1 MKDQTATILSRLLA
15 LKNVSQA
22 DLKRA
27 TGVNQPT
34 ISRILNPDAPN
45 GIKEPSD
52 RQVRP
57 IAHFFS
63 ITVDQLR
70 GYQDLDLDGFPRA
83 ETNVQA
89 AFPGKEIDDPIAWLQ
104 LIRSIQDPDV
114 VQALRNIALLFSDG
128 GMSGADAKSI
138 EQITRRFH
146 QSSPRSKRR
155 GRAAA

>member
-1 MKDQTATILSRLLA
+1 MKDQTATILSQLLT
-15 LKNVSQA
+15 LKNMSQA

-57 IAHFFS
+57 IAHYFS

-70 GYQDLDLDGFPRA
+70 GYQDLDIEGFAPS
-83 ETNVQA
+83 ESNVLA
-89 AFPGKEIDDPIAWLQ
+89 AFPGKEIDDPIVWLQ
-104 LIRSIQDPDV
+104 LIRSIQDPEV

-128 GMSGADAKSI
+128 ALSGADAKSI
-138 EQITRRFH
+138 EEIARRFH
-146 QSSPRSKRR
+146 QSAPRSRR
-155 GRAAA
+155 KGRDAA